1 MGSYTDRLFKRDRIK
16 QQSEPPPYKGGY
28 SGMSPKQK
36 TVVSP
41 ERLTACYIRRDG
53 ETYSYGFRSH
63 YDIRKR
69 LGDADPLASKPGDE
83 EGFITSEDR
92 FVSRDEANRIGATA
106 GQCVRMERKFLSSDV
121 DRW

>member
-28 SGMSPKQK
+28 RGMSPKQK

-83 EGFITSEDR
+83 EGFITSSGR
-92 FVSRDEANRIGATA
+92 FVNRREAVLIGVKA
-106 GQCVRMERKFLSSDV
+106 GQCSEMSRELLSSDINK
-121 DRW
+121 W